1 MNNKKLNFSDIDNP
15 VIIGMIIQL
24 LRFPNHTRLLSTAES
39 VFYNQAQRDV
49 QYSIRSDRENLAEC
63 IFLAEIFMHDA
74 KIHKDCIIRM
84 KLSIKDTFSEIHK
97 NIILQYLKAKSFFTK
112 IFQKLPKK

>member
-1 MNNKKLNFSDIDNP
+1 MSFEILKLELSDKDNP

-74 KIHKDCIIRM
+74 KIHKDCI
-84 KLSIKDTFSEIHK
+84 K
-97 NIILQYLKAKSFFTK
+97 NFKKGYNLTKCIFNPCKAKPVFAK
-112 IFQKLPKK
+112 IFQKLPEK